1 MKKEL
6 DMENLI
12 IGAVLVL
19 IVGAAVTYII
29 KAKKKG
35 VKCIGCPA
43 GATCSSKCSG
53 ASGCTGCH
61 THTEEN

>member
-1 MKKEL
+1 
-6 DMENLI
+6 MENLI

-43 GATCSSKCSG
+43 GATCSGKCSG
-53 ASGCTGCH
+53 TSGCAGCH
-61 THTEEN
+61 THIEEN